1 MKGGSRLR
9 SQPVVA
15 GPEPALG
22 LVPPRPGVCR
32 LPTSGQ
38 TFSGLTAFFT
48 DPYSTLFSCAFILK
62 RPRDSHDLDTRTVYR
77 VCQEGRGK
85 PGRPK
90 WHGGWWTDQISWLD
104 WNQLLYRRVEWYD
117 LRARTS
123 LGLGCGEQTNLE
135 TYFGKH

>member
-77 VCQEGRGK
+77 VCQRAGGSQGDQSGMGAGGLTRSAGWTGTNCFTEGWSGM
-85 PGRPK
+85 
-90 WHGGWWTDQISWLD
+90 I
-104 WNQLLYRRVEWYD
+104 
-117 LRARTS
+117 
-123 LGLGCGEQTNLE
+123 
-135 TYFGKH
+135 